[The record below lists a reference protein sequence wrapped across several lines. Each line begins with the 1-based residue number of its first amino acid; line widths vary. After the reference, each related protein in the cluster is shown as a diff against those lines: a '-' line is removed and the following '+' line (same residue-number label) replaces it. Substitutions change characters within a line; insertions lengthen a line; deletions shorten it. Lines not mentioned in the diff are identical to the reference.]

1 MYHDEQTP
9 VVVPLIAEELA
20 SLMYLAGAA
29 GVTSIVGTVG
39 YGSIDDDGFDVGMR
53 GLLVRGVVAIGA
65 DGVVI
70 TTIGRDVVRLLCTP
84 EYAAYLFVVEGG
96 TFDTVLLTS
105 IDGLTAAVSVQ
116 AEGAF
121 VVGVR
126 PSAMAESVMRI
137 LIEQT
142 PETADAEWP
151 VGMRLQALTAEPLD
165 IALGAGRRG
174 LVLNGAPQQA
184 SDVEIIAAIKA
195 SLVPLPA

>member
-1 MYHDEQTP
+1 MYDDEQIP
-9 VVVPLIAEELA
+9 VVLPLIAEELA
-20 SLMYLAGAA
+20 ALMYLAGAA
-29 GVTSIVGTVG
+29 GATSIVGTVG
-39 YGSIDDDGFDVGMR
+39 YGSIDDEGFDVGIR

-65 DGVVI
+65 DGLMI

-84 EYAAYLFVVEGG
+84 EHAAYLFVVEGG
-96 TFDTVLLTS
+96 TFDTALLTGV
-105 IDGLTAAVSVQ
+105 DGLTAAVSVQ

-126 PSAMAESVMRI
+126 PSPMAESVMRI

-151 VGMRLQALTAEPLD
+151 VGMRLQALTGEPLD

-174 LVLNGAPQQA
+174 LVEKGAPRPA
-184 SDVEIIAAIKA
+184 SDIEILAAIKA
-195 SLVPLPA
+195 NLVPLPA